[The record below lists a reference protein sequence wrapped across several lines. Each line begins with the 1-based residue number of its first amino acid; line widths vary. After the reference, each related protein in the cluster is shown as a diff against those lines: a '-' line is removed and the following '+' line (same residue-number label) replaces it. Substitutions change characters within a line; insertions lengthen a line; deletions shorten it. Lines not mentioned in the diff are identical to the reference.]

1 MLVNVTILN
10 FWSCSIITPCND
22 FTKFF
27 ISAYPPKIE
36 EILET
41 IESEDLKL
49 ILDIA
54 LPYPMSLEIVVDY
67 VTNEIFG
74 KNKNFYSKIIIT
86 SSWPHVI
93 YAIRHRDP
101 KIVSGLVVKPNLLRL
116 TFPKSYSTWNHAL
129 LHYCAWL
136 GDILLSWATHD
147 FLWYFLGKHYA
158 PETFKMWS

>member
-1 MLVNVTILN
+1 MKI
-10 FWSCSIITPCND
+10 
-22 FTKFF
+22 F

-158 PETFKMWS
+158 PETFKM